1 LKEEAS
7 VAGPMEGLARIP
19 QDRIAVLIGRKGIT
33 RRALEEATNSKL
45 HIDSKS
51 GDVSVVWNEDFDPI
65 LRMKF
70 PDVIRAIGRGMN
82 PERALQLLKDGQHL
96 RLFDMREY
104 VGKNANQQRR
114 IRSRLIGRN
123 GRIRELIEEH
133 SGAEIV
139 IYGSTVVIIGDEEAL
154 PLASQAIERLL
165 QGAEHSSVLKHLET
179 ERRKKRMASR
189 SLESIDTHED
199 GGRFEALVPGLDA
212 ARRKRERRYKEAQVD
227 PEDADAID
235 QMMELVEDESIG
247 YEEE

>member
-1 LKEEAS
+1 
-7 VAGPMEGLARIP
+7 MEGLARIP
-19 QDRIAVLIGRKGIT
+19 QDRIAVLIGRKGVT

-45 HIDSKS
+45 HIDSTT
-51 GDVSVVWNEDFDPI
+51 GDVSVVWNEEFDPI

-82 PERALQLLKDGQHL
+82 PERALQLLKDDQHL
-96 RLFDMREY
+96 ILHDMREY

-179 ERRKKRMASR
+179 ERRKKRMSAR
-189 SLESIDTHED
+189 NLESIDSRQD
-199 GGRFEALVPGLDA
+199 DNRFDALVPGLEA
-212 ARRKRERRYKEAQVD
+212 ARRKRERRYKDAQVD
-227 PEDADAID
+227 PDDAEAIEE
-235 QMMELVEDESIG
+235 MMELAEDESIG
-247 YEEE
+247 FEEE